1 MIFYA
6 IATKLVKHGFKLD
19 NFVDLRNGHRRILR
33 GSGTRV
39 SMLEHAL
46 VQPTYADLRVGF

>member
-19 NFVDLRNGHRRILR
+19 DFVDLRNGHRRILR

-46 VQPTYADLRVGF
+46 VQPTYVDLRVGF